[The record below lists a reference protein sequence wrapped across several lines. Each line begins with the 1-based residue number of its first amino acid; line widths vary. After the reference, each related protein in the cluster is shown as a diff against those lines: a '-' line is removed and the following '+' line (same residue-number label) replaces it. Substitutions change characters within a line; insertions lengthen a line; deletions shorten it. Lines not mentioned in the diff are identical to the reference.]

1 MSFPRKPPGRQRAMT
16 RPRGP
21 AAPRGRKGVDTL
33 LRTSLASVVAWPWFD
48 RVALWSLT
56 RWFLPISR
64 AWAAATVADGSLDR
78 FLAEVPLDRLPSAA
92 RPLTELGLRRISKLV
107 RLNEA
112 ALAAWDDEFFGDG
125 DVEPVMLA
133 ELERARRGAA
143 QSLMMGRTAVANLP
157 IIGQVPRARFSIPGR
172 AEVEARFGAIAD
184 RPEEAY
190 RMEGPVP
197 AVERSR
203 AIVWPD
209 RLEYWLRFRSP
220 HAAMGDTAW
229 ARVVEPLD
237 APDAPSLVF
246 GHGLGVELEMLERM
260 GDEDAALIAQ
270 GIRVVRLEAPWHN
283 RRRKPGTYGGEPFV
297 ATQPLG
303 ALDLFAAEVRE
314 FAVLIGWC
322 RTQGSRRVA
331 IGGTSLGALASQ
343 LAASHAASWPAAMR
357 PDALLLLTTSNDVAG
372 LAFSSSLAR
381 GIGIDRALE
390 SAGWGTADIDRW
402 RPLLDPA
409 ATAPLPPEDIVI
421 LLGQVDDVTP
431 FPLGLAMADAWKVPE
446 ENLFLRPQGHFSA
459 AVGLVR
465 DPAPLHRLAA
475 RLKAR

>member
-1 MSFPRKPPGRQRAMT
+1 MS
-16 RPRGP
+16 RPRRPEGLTSRL
-21 AAPRGRKGVDTL
+21 ASRRGVDAL
-33 LRTSLASVVAWPWFD
+33 LRTPLASVIAWPWFD

-56 RWFLPISR
+56 RWFLPTSR

-78 FLAEVPLDRLPSAA
+78 FLAEVPLSSLPAAA
-92 RPLTELGLRRISKLV
+92 RPLTELGLRRIAKLV

-112 ALAAWDDEFFGDG
+112 ALAAWDDDFFGQG

-133 ELERARRGAA
+133 EIERARRGAA
-143 QSLMMGRTAVANLP
+143 QALMMGRAAVANLP
-157 IIGQVPRARFSIPGR
+157 IIGRVPRAKFAIPGR
-172 AEVEARFGAIAD
+172 AEVEARFGALAD
-184 RPEEAY
+184 RPAEAY
-190 RMEGPVP
+190 RLDGPAP
-197 AVERSR
+197 AIERSR

-209 RLEYWLRFRSP
+209 RLEYWLRFPTP
-220 HAAMGDTAW
+220 HRPMGDTAW
-229 ARVVEPLD
+229 ARVVEPID
-237 APDAPSLVF
+237 AGDAPSLVF
-246 GHGLGVELEMLERM
+246 GHGLGVELEMLERA
-260 GDEDAALIAQ
+260 GDEDATLVAD
-270 GIRVVRLEAPWHN
+270 GVRVVRLEAPWHN

-314 FAVLIGWC
+314 FAVLIDWC
-322 RTQGSRRVA
+322 RAQGSRRVA
-331 IGGTSLGALASQ
+331 LGGTSLGALASQ
-343 LAASHAASWPAAMR
+343 LAASHARTWPASMR

-381 GIGIDRALE
+381 GIGIDSALAA
-390 SAGWGTADIDRW
+390 AGWTVDDIDRW
-402 RPLLDPA
+402 RPLLDPS

-431 FPLGLAMADAWKVPE
+431 FSRGLAMADAWKVPP

-459 AVGLVR
+459 AVGLAR

-475 RLKAR
+475 RLKAG